1 MKVEFKES
9 FLKDLERVRD
19 AAIRRRVKEII
30 EQVET
35 AETPSDITNLKK
47 LRGSER
53 YYRIRTGDYRIGLV
67 LEGDTVVF
75 VRFLHRK
82 DIYRYFP

>member
-35 AETPSDITNLKK
+35 AATPSDIANLKK

>member
-1 MKVEFKES
+1 MKVIFKES

-19 AAIRRRVKEII
+19 ATVRQRVREVI

-35 AETPSDITNLKK
+35 AKTLSEIAGIKK
-47 LRGSER
+47 LRGSDR
-53 YYRIRTGDYRIGLV
+53 YYRIRTGDYRVGLI
-67 LEGDTVVF
+67 LEGNTIVF